1 MRLLN
6 KNKTI
11 KPKDKYLLL
20 NIYKTITMKSE
31 ILLTLIKEVVKN
43 EVKLQVKEELVKLI
57 KSGAVTLNSQKKT
70 STPSLREM
78 TEVTPTP
85 VKRQQP
91 IQQRVQQPQREFTK
105 DPMIN
110 EILNMTQPFTAAHR
124 AEGNAASIGGGG
136 GSVLDMLQPQQTI
149 EEDWET
155 MDFRGMDAP
164 QNIPQQLES
173 TGDALQD
180 ATIKALTRDYSA
192 LTKVFAEQEKKRR

>member
-1 MRLLN
+1 
-6 KNKTI
+6 
-11 KPKDKYLLL
+11 
-20 NIYKTITMKSE
+20 MKSE

-91 IQQRVQQPQREFTK
+91 VQQTQRPQREFSK

-110 EILNMTQPFTAAHR
+110 EILNMTQPFSSEQR
-124 AEGNAASIGGGG
+124 KEGAQAV
-136 GSVLDMLQPQQTI
+136 GSVLDMIKPELRVD
-149 EEDWET
+149 ESEWET
-155 MDFRGMDAP
+155 MDFRDVNVP
-164 QNIPQQLES
+164 SNVPNFES
-173 TGDALQD
+173 TGDGLQD
-180 ATIKALTRDYSA
+180 ATIKALTRDYSE
-192 LTKVFAEQEKKRR
+192 LVKRFK

>member
-1 MRLLN
+1 
-6 KNKTI
+6 
-11 KPKDKYLLL
+11 
-20 NIYKTITMKSE
+20 MKSE

-91 IQQRVQQPQREFTK
+91 VQQPQRPTKEFSK

-110 EILNMTQPFTAAHR
+110 EILNMTQPFSSEQR
-124 AEGNAASIGGGG
+124 REGAQAV
-136 GSVLDMLQPQQTI
+136 GSVLDMIKPELRVD
-149 EEDWET
+149 ESDWDT
-155 MDFRGMDAP
+155 MDFREGIQIP
-164 QNIPQQLES
+164 QNIPQQFES
-173 TGDALQD
+173 TGDGLQD
-180 ATIKALTRDYSA
+180 ATIKALTRDSSE
-192 LTKVFAEQEKKRR
+192 LVKRFK

>member
-1 MRLLN
+1 
-6 KNKTI
+6 
-11 KPKDKYLLL
+11 
-20 NIYKTITMKSE
+20 MKSD

-85 VKRQQP
+85 VKKQQP
-91 IQQRVQQPQREFTK
+91 IQQTQKPQREFSK

-110 EILNMTQPFTAAHR
+110 EILNMTQPFTSAQR
-124 AEGNAASIGGGG
+124 VEGGQGGG
-136 GSVLDMLQPQQTI
+136 GSVLDMIQPQKGM

-155 MDFRGMDAP
+155 MDYRDMEVP
-164 QNIPQQLES
+164 QNIPQQFES
-173 TGDALQD
+173 TGDGLQD
-180 ATIKALTRDYSA
+180 ATIKALTRDYSE
-192 LTKVFAEQEKKRR
+192 LVKRFK

>member
-1 MRLLN
+1 
-6 KNKTI
+6 
-11 KPKDKYLLL
+11 
-20 NIYKTITMKSE
+20 MKSE

-91 IQQRVQQPQREFTK
+91 IQQPSKPQREFSK

-110 EILNMTQPFTAAHR
+110 EILNMTQPFSSEQR
-124 AEGNAASIGGGG
+124 KEGAQAV
-136 GSVLDMLQPQQTI
+136 GSVLDMIKPELRVD
-149 EEDWET
+149 ESEWET
-155 MDFRGMDAP
+155 MDFREGIQIP
-164 QNIPQQLES
+164 QNIPQQFES
-173 TGDALQD
+173 TGDGLQD
-180 ATIKALTRDYSA
+180 ATIKALTRDYSE
-192 LTKVFAEQEKKRR
+192 LVKRFK

>member
-1 MRLLN
+1 
-6 KNKTI
+6 
-11 KPKDKYLLL
+11 
-20 NIYKTITMKSE
+20 MKSE

-57 KSGAVTLNSQKKT
+57 KSGAVTLNSQKKP

-91 IQQRVQQPQREFTK
+91 IQQTQRPQKEFSK

-110 EILNMTQPFTAAHR
+110 EILNMTQPFSAAQR
-124 AEGNAASIGGGG
+124 VEGGQSGG
-136 GSVLDMLQPQQTI
+136 GSVLDMIQPQQTM
-149 EEDWET
+149 EGDWET
-155 MDFRGMDAP
+155 MDYRESGIP

-173 TGDALQD
+173 TGDGLQD
-180 ATIKALTRDYSA
+180 ATIKALTRDYSE
-192 LTKVFAEQEKKRR
+192 LVKRFK